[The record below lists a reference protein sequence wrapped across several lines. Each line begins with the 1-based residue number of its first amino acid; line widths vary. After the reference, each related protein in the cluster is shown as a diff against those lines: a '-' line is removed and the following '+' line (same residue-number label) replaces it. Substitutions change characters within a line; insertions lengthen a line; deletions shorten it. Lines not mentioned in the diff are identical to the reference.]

1 MVLQWIRKW
10 FSTVAAGAPSEEG
23 VSRAGRF
30 DLYVNGAA
38 PLPFGR
44 FASLKQAEVLAQRS
58 FKGQHYRIV
67 DTYTGDAVV
76 FNYKKT
82 ALLPEPFLQGID
94 ITGQVTPSPTFIR
107 ELHARKPMLT
117 QPTFCWQNC
126 LLTIL
131 SLQASHPQLRYALSL
146 IHHPE
151 AGVEGH
157 ALIEHAGQ
165 FHDPTLEHQ
174 SLLRPLVTYRL
185 LEVLEPDQL
194 IAQILA
200 RFGEDGLKEMRQGR
214 REWSNFRVDAG
225 GSRIFDL

>member
-1 MVLQWIRKW
+1 MLQWIRKW
-10 FSTVAAGAPSEEG
+10 FSTASASRPSEE
-23 VSRAGRF
+23 SLSSAGRF
-30 DLYVNGAA
+30 DLYVQGAA
-38 PLPFGR
+38 PLPISR
-44 FASLKQAEVLAQRS
+44 FASLKQAEVFAQCS
-58 FKGQHYRIV
+58 FKDQHYRIV
-67 DTYTGDAVV
+67 DSYTGDAAA
-76 FNYKKT
+76 FNYKEI
-82 ALLPEPFLQGID
+82 ALLPKPFLQGID

-107 ELHARKPMLT
+107 ELHARKPMLA

-157 ALIEHAGQ
+157 ALIEHAGR
-165 FHDPTLEHQ
+165 FYDPTLEYQ

-185 LEVLEPDQL
+185 LEVLEPDHL
-194 IAQILA
+194 IGQIHA

-214 REWSNFRVDAG
+214 RAWSNFRVDAG